1 MTLTE
6 GSTGAERERTPAV
19 AVDQTSWHTLAADEA
34 CARLDVDPAA
44 GLDDAEVRRRR
55 AQVGPNKLA
64 EAETEPGWH
73 AFLRQYRDLM
83 QLVLLGAAIVSI
95 VALQEGSTGIVI
107 LALTVPVSYT
117 HLTLPTNSRV

>member
-1 MTLTE
+1 MTLTP

-19 AVDQTSWHTLAADEA
+19 AVDQTAWHTLAADEA

-64 EAETEPGWH
+64 VNSRAD
-73 AFLRQYRDLM
+73 AIARAA
-83 QLVLLGAAIVSI
+83 VLGFLGA
-95 VALQEGSTGIVI
+95 
-107 LALTVPVSYT
+107 
-117 HLTLPTNSRV
+117 N